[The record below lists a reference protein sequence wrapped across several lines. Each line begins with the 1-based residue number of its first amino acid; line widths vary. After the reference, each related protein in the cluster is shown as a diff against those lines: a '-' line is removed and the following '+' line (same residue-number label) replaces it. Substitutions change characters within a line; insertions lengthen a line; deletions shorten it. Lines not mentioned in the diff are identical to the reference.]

1 MKEGNF
7 LVADDRQVFREGLYR
22 LPGVG
27 KDRKVVTKPAKG
39 EENVSP
45 AEEPLPD
52 VAIMGAALR
61 NLYQFNPL

>member
-7 LVADDRQVFREGLYR
+7 LVAVNRQVFREGLYR

-27 KDRKVVTKPAKG
+27 NDRKVVTKPANG
-39 EENVSP
+39 EENVSL

-52 VAIMGAALR
+52 VAIRGAAPR
-61 NLYQFNPL
+61 NLYRFNPL